1 MTQSTTKLDIVP
13 QRVIKMN
20 KKILII
26 DDEPD
31 VILTLRMALEQNGF
45 RTDSCSDPTLVYEKF
60 RDGLYDLVLL
70 DIKMPIVNGFHL
82 YQKIKR
88 TDTGVKICFLTASE
102 FYHEEIRKEGG
113 YAGFN
118 KELFLRK
125 PIEIAALI
133 NNINI
138 LLNTS

>member
-1 MTQSTTKLDIVP
+1 
-13 QRVIKMN
+13 
-20 KKILII
+20 
-26 DDEPD
+26 
-31 VILTLRMALEQNGF
+31 
-45 RTDSCSDPTLVYEKF
+45 
-60 RDGLYDLVLL
+60 
-70 DIKMPIVNGFHL
+70 MPIVIGFHL
-82 YQKIKR
+82 YQKIER

-102 FYHEEIRKEGG
+102 FYHEEIRKEEE

-118 KELFLRK
+118 KELSLRK

>member
-1 MTQSTTKLDIVP
+1 VIAIVT
-13 QRVIKMN
+13 
-20 KKILII
+20 ILI
-26 DDEPD
+26 
-31 VILTLRMALEQNGF
+31 R
-45 RTDSCSDPTLVYEKF
+45 K
-60 RDGLYDLVLL
+60 
-70 DIKMPIVNGFHL
+70 
-82 YQKIKR
+82 KIKR
-88 TDTGVKICFLTASE
+88 TDSKAKICFLTASE
-102 FYHEEIRKEGG
+102 FYHEEIRKEEG

>member
-1 MTQSTTKLDIVP
+1 
-13 QRVIKMN
+13 MN

-31 VILTLRMALEQNGF
+31 VVLTLRMALEQNGF
-45 RTDSCSDPTLVYEKF
+45 RTDSCSDPTLAYKKF
-60 RDGLYDLVLL
+60 RDGVYDLVLL
-70 DIKMPIVNGFHL
+70 DIKMPIVDGFHL

-102 FYHEEIRKEGG
+102 FYHEEIRKEEG
-113 YAGFN
+113 YTGFN

-138 LLNTS
+138 LLNTAR

>member
-1 MTQSTTKLDIVP
+1 
-13 QRVIKMN
+13 MN

-31 VILTLRMALEQNGF
+31 VILTLRIALEQNGF
-45 RTDSCSDPTLVYEKF
+45 RTDSCSDPILAYKKF
-60 RDGLYDLVLL
+60 RHGVYDLVLL
-70 DIKMPIVNGFHL
+70 DIKMPIVDGFQL

-88 TDTGVKICFLTASE
+88 TDMGVKICFLTASE
-102 FYHEEIRKEGG
+102 FYHEEIRKEEG
-113 YAGFN
+113 YTGFN
-118 KELFLRK
+118 EELFLRK

-133 NNINI
+133 STIKI

>member
-1 MTQSTTKLDIVP
+1 
-13 QRVIKMN
+13 MN

-45 RTDSCSDPTLVYEKF
+45 RTDSCSDPTLAYEKF
-60 RDGLYDLVLL
+60 RDGLCIVLL

-102 FYHEEIRKEGG
+102 FYHEEIRKEEG
-113 YAGFN
+113 
-118 KELFLRK
+118 
-125 PIEIAALI
+125 
-133 NNINI
+133 
-138 LLNTS
+138 

>member
-1 MTQSTTKLDIVP
+1 
-13 QRVIKMN
+13 
-20 KKILII
+20 
-26 DDEPD
+26 
-31 VILTLRMALEQNGF
+31 
-45 RTDSCSDPTLVYEKF
+45 
-60 RDGLYDLVLL
+60 
-70 DIKMPIVNGFHL
+70 
-82 YQKIKR
+82 
-88 TDTGVKICFLTASE
+88 LTASE
-102 FYHEEIRKEGG
+102 FYHEEIRKEEG